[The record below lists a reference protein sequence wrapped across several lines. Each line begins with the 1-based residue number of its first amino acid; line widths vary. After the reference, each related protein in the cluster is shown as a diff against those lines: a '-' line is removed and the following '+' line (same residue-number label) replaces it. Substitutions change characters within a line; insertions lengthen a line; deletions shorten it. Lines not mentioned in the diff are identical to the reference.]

1 MHASN
6 IGFAGARFVIGSFGP
21 GEPGLGEPRASAP
34 GFFSTFSRGGGAV
47 SIWVAASSCGRKSN
61 ETTRSKHPDVRI
73 MAGGSRGQGRAYLKA
88 YWRTEQ
94 CERGERGFSH
104 SHPR

>member
-6 IGFAGARFVIGSFGP
+6 IGFAGARFVVGSCGQ
-21 GEPGLGEPRASAP
+21 GEPGLGEARASAH
-34 GFFSTFSRGGGAV
+34 GCAAAVWRGGGAV
-47 SIWVAASSCGRKSN
+47 SIWVAPASCGRKSD
-61 ETTRSKHPDVRI
+61 ETTRSKHADVRI

-94 CERGERGFSH
+94 CDRGERGF
-104 SHPR
+104 